1 MDPKNNQ
8 PSVGELNDFGGTVD
22 ELDTADYGS
31 GEIDRGDVIED
42 TPETEDVQPED
53 TSTSTL
59 GGEPEDT
66 DTPEEDGG
74 EGDQATDSDDASDSR
89 EETPVGNKIPYDR
102 FKKESEKRKAA
113 EEKLYGF
120 EEKFRL
126 MQEQLDRMANT
137 GNQEPEPEPAEPE
150 VDLNAELTEALNGA
164 LDGNVAEAA
173 TKIAE
178 LIQKTNAKAVKDAT
192 KSSTETIQTMT
203 AAEKAQALLNE
214 EANRLVAEYDVLNK
228 ESDNFD
234 SDILQEVLDIRDAFI
249 AKGEPGHLALKRAS
263 DITLRLHGI
272 SGKQEQQ
279 KQEQEQ
285 ETPPQKDIK
294 KNVEAAIKTPPRSTG
309 ELETGKTRRSIE
321 EIPEA
326 EFEKLS
332 EEDLRRLRGDIL

>member
-22 ELDTADYGS
+22 ELDTENYDS

-42 TPETEDVQPED
+42 TPEIEDVQSED
-53 TSTSTL
+53 TPASDTS
-59 GGEPEDT
+59 GEPENT
-66 DTPEEDGG
+66 DVPEDDGS
-74 EGDQATDSDDASDSR
+74 EGDQAPDPDDGSESR
-89 EETPVGNKIPYDR
+89 EEAPVGNKIPYDR

-113 EEKLYGF
+113 EEKLSGF

-126 MQEQLDRMANT
+126 LQEQLDRMSAPESK
-137 GNQEPEPEPAEPE
+137 EPDPEPAEPE
-150 VDLNAELTEALNGA
+150 LDLNAELTEALNGA
-164 LDGNVAEAA
+164 LDGNVADAA

-228 ESDNFD
+228 ESENFN

-279 KQEQEQ
+279 KQEAPP
-285 ETPPQKDIK
+285 PPQKDIK